1 MAEPEAR
8 PGLSS
13 SNAQDFVPPLSKN
26 AIKRQLK
33 RQRWEDSKEERK
45 AYKKAKLK
53 EKKET
58 LKKSGQ
64 KLPRKSK
71 SVVEGQEGS
80 GIRIVIDCAFDEL
93 MTDKVSSCSGNF
105 VIDLLGN
112 CKHVLTVNQVSRR

>member
-1 MAEPEAR
+1 MAAPKEEPR
-8 PGLSS
+8 LS
-13 SNAQDFVPPLSKN
+13 SNAEDFVPPLSKN

-58 LKKSGQ
+58 LKKVGQ

-71 SVVEGQEGS
+71 PVVEGQEDS
-80 GIRIVIDCAFDEL
+80 GIRVVIDCAFDEL
-93 MTDKVSSCSGNF
+93 MTDKVSSCSR
-105 VIDLLGN
+105 
-112 CKHVLTVNQVSRR
+112 T